1 MDDLKTVY
9 IDDNEQ
15 IFLDGKAVKNVTAYR
30 LENSAGGTAE
40 LTISFPVK
48 IGRVG
53 SGSKMKKLDVLKSI
67 TDEKKF
73 SELVFDL
80 IKTCKEPESLANLL
94 AGEVADDGI
103 QTLESIAQSG
113 YPLSFERRQ

>member
-53 SGSKMKKLDVLKSI
+53 SELKM
-67 TDEKKF
+67 
-73 SELVFDL
+73 
-80 IKTCKEPESLANLL
+80 
-94 AGEVADDGI
+94 
-103 QTLESIAQSG
+103 Q
-113 YPLSFERRQ
+113 